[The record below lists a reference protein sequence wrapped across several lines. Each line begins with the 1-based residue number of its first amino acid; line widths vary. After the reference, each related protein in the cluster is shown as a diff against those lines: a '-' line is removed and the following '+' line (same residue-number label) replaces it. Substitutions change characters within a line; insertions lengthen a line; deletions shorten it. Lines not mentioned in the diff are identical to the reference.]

1 MVYKRKQK
9 YLLIWNMITEILG
22 GVVSRVVCS
31 VFRLNLRRRK
41 SESVNSFSTPLH
53 RESNAIKADLIPG
66 HRGQKNRDLNLSE
79 ELIWEVFGGTVPN
92 GFIWN
97 WLRQRGYNTYECM
110 CVHTQLCT
118 DVCMCL
124 FICYMI
130 YHDRGEN
137 NKFMHHII
145 FFPCLMTHINN

>member
-1 MVYKRKQK
+1 MVYKRTQK
-9 YLLIWNMITEILG
+9 YLLIWNMITEILS

-66 HRGQKNRDLNLSE
+66 HRGQKSRDLNLSE

-97 WLRQRGYNTYECM
+97 WLRQRGYNTYVCV
-110 CVHTQLCT
+110 CVHTQLYI

-124 FICYMI
+124 FICFMI
-130 YHDRGEN
+130 FHDREKN

-145 FFPCLMTHINN
+145 FFPSVFNDTH